1 MHQMSMLLLNPHIIS
16 NLQSACQSVLTIC
29 PQYVSAD
36 FGRNIATSAS
46 AHNVSSSFIID
57 ISSRS
62 MLAVFIISYC
72 KKIRMIHRSYINDT
86 ATIVAVKN
94 GVILDMYLG
103 TVHTDICI
111 ADRIINRPTPVNLGL
126 TELMAWW
133 LVRWLVVGGLWWCMS
148 EDERVPRTQIMARR

>member
-1 MHQMSMLLLNPHIIS
+1 MHV
-16 NLQSACQSVLTIC
+16 SVNHAPTKPNDTKC
-29 PQYVSAD
+29 D

-86 ATIVAVKN
+86 ATIVVLRMEHSTRYVF
-94 GVILDMYLG
+94 G
-103 TVHTDICI
+103 H
-111 ADRIINRPTPVNLGL
+111 
-126 TELMAWW
+126 
-133 LVRWLVVGGLWWCMS
+133 
-148 EDERVPRTQIMARR
+148 RT